1 MAKSKRSNFLID
13 KPFQLGFIFRYL
25 VIIILTVIVVLAL
38 IAGYYW
44 FVSNYGEFKLNT
56 IITYTSRGYIK
67 DQGKQI
73 YEFDKEKILVIE
85 EMDQSGNI
93 IYKCYNPFSS
103 KKYKT
108 GDIIENLSKN
118 DLKPQIGSINRTTTR
133 FWIIL
138 YPLIITGGVL
148 IIIISIYSLFFS
160 HRMAG
165 PIYRM
170 RISLDRMLQGDYDF
184 KINVRKTDFFIT
196 IVDKLE
202 KLRQKIAR
210 K

>member
-1 MAKSKRSNFLID
+1 VAKSKRSNFLID

-25 VIIILTVIVVLAL
+25 VIIILTIIVVLAL
-38 IAGYYW
+38 IAAYYW
-44 FVSNYGEFKLNT
+44 LVSNYGEFKLNT
-56 IITYTSRGYIK
+56 LITYTTQGYLK
-67 DQGKQI
+67 SQGKQI
-73 YEFDKEKILVIE
+73 YEFDKENIE
-85 EMDQSGNI
+85 IIEDIDQSGNI

-103 KKYKT
+103 KKYKA
-108 GDIIENLSKN
+108 GDIVENISKT
-118 DLKPQIGSINRTTTR
+118 DIRAKVGPVNRTTTR

-138 YPLIITGGVL
+138 YPLIITGIFL
-148 IIIISIYSLFFS
+148 IVIISIYSLFFS

-170 RISLDRMLQGDYDF
+170 RVSLDKMLQGDYDF
-184 KINVRKTDFFIT
+184 KITVRKTDFYIT
-196 IVDKLE
+196 IIEKLE